1 MKNVILIIS
10 TLLLLIGCKTQKS
23 VLNSET
29 YYLLKKNNGLQT
41 IVPLIN
47 PYVYVSKDKQE
58 ILRIKEELEL
68 KYLKSFPIDFHYDH
82 REVVCDEEMIEFD
95 KFLIEEYDFSFLA
108 DGFDHSKKE
117 LNGQIQYGKQFPKS
131 FSNQDLITIQ
141 NRMGKYH
148 FELVE
153 QSANGKS
160 IIVLNPW
167 DISND
172 IRDSEFY
179 QLELFYN
186 SKIEAKEFIEQL
198 VEGQFDSKMSYMTVG
213 TIKDEDITSSTK
225 NILNNQSE
233 IKYKSN
239 REDYGGIFFSNKKLA
254 EIDDGMN
261 TLMKIYES
269 VGKTPYQ
276 IVELK

>member
-1 MKNVILIIS
+1 MKNTILIIL
-10 TLLLLIGCKTQKS
+10 TLLLLIGCKTQKT
-23 VLNSET
+23 VTNSES
-29 YYLLKKNNGLQT
+29 YFILKKNNGLQT
-41 IVPLIN
+41 IVSLIN
-47 PYVYVSKDKQE
+47 PFVYVSQDKQE
-58 ILRIKEELEL
+58 VLRIKNELEL
-68 KYLKSFPIDFHYDH
+68 KFLRSFPIDFHYDH

-95 KFLIEEYDFSFLA
+95 KFLVEEYGFSFLI

-117 LNGQIQYGKQFPKS
+117 LNGQILYGKEFPTS
-131 FSNQDLITIQ
+131 LTNQDLINIQ
-141 NRMGKYH
+141 NKMGKYH

-153 QSANGKS
+153 QQANGKS

-172 IRDSEFY
+172 IRDSEFHK
-179 QLELFYN
+179 LETFYN
-186 SKIEAKEFIEQL
+186 SRIEANKFIDQL

-213 TIKDEDITSSTK
+213 TIKEEDITAVTK
-225 NILNNQSE
+225 QILESQPE

-239 REDYGGIFFSNKKLA
+239 REDYGGIFFSENKLS

-261 TLMKIYES
+261 LLMKLYES

-276 IVELK
+276 IVDLK